1 MKITFDSAA
10 MTRQLAAA
18 SRVLNNKNS
27 FPVLDCYLFEVAE
40 DGSHVAIT
48 ASDSENTLRIACP
61 LVAFEPDAD
70 ASKRRICVKA
80 RLIMDALKE
89 IPAQPVTLTINMQ
102 TMEIRGD
109 YANGHFAIVGE
120 RADEYPV
127 PPTVDDDATRLA
139 MPAVALLASI
149 NATAYATAD
158 DEIRP
163 VMNGIYF
170 DLTPEHMV
178 CVGTDGKI
186 LVRHTVAATMPGLEL
201 PAVPAGF
208 ILPKKTAVILRTL
221 LPKDDAAVALC
232 FTDRQLFVEG
242 AAFTL
247 TARLIDGRYPN
258 YNSVI
263 PQNNPYTADV
273 TRDDLMSAIRRVS
286 AFASE
291 HTGLLRLQF
300 SSSQLAV
307 SAQDLDYSTSAQEV
321 MPAGWNGPD
330 GFSIGLKGAL
340 LYPLL
345 QNLGSDP
352 RMALSDPGR
361 AVLIAPAESPEHT
374 DTLMLIMPMALN

>member
-48 ASDSENTLRIACP
+48 ASDSENTLRITCP

-80 RLIMDALKE
+80 RLIIDALKE

-139 MPAVALLASI
+139 MPAAALLASI

-186 LVRHTVAATMPGLEL
+186 LVRRTVAATMPDLEL
-201 PAVPAGF
+201 PAFPAGF

-221 LPKDDAAVALC
+221 LPKDDAAVALR
-232 FTDRQLFVEG
+232 FTDRQLCVEG
-242 AAFTL
+242 SAFTL
-247 TARLIDGRYPN
+247 VARLIDGRYPN

-291 HTGLLRLQF
+291 NTGLLRLQF

-330 GFSIGLKGAL
+330 GFAIGLKGAL
-340 LYPLL
+340 LYTLL

-374 DTLMLIMPMALN
+374 DTLMLIMPMALI